1 MSEGA
6 SGDAAGVNAGAGG
19 VATAGGEDS
28 AGRAVRRGSVS
39 DHINVQAGQLLRR
52 FILDRAESETET
64 VGPAPTLEELGGS
77 PAEQEDKGVIEV
89 ANCLRLI
96 GDELDRDQK
105 LQEMIR
111 NMPIESPRELF
122 MRVAIQ
128 IFADG
133 TFNWGRVVALFYF
146 AYRLV
151 MKAYS
156 RQLLDIVKTIISWAV
171 DFIREHVIQ
180 WIREQGGWHLLADER
195 AIQNLAKAQSTT
207 TISLSSSKQTARLEG
222 PDCCLPCSK
231 G

>member
-1 MSEGA
+1 MDLGTC
-6 SGDAAGVNAGAGG
+6 VK
-19 VATAGGEDS
+19 
-28 AGRAVRRGSVS
+28 
-39 DHINVQAGQLLRR
+39 
-52 FILDRAESETET
+52 FILDRAERETET

-171 DFIREHVIQ
+171 DFIRENVIQ
-180 WIREQGGWHLLADER
+180 WIREQGGWEGVRTYFGTQTWH
-195 AIQNLAKAQSTT
+195 
-207 TISLSSSKQTARLEG
+207 SLTMFAAGALVSALVLWRIR
-222 PDCCLPCSK
+222 
-231 G
+231 

>member
-6 SGDAAGVNAGAGG
+6 SGDAARVTAEAGG
-19 VATAGGEDS
+19 GCRALAAGGEDA
-28 AGRAVRRGSVS
+28 AGRAARRGSVS

-171 DFIREHVIQ
+171 DFIRENVIQ
-180 WIREQGGWHLLADER
+180 WIREQGGWEGVRTYFGTQTWH
-195 AIQNLAKAQSTT
+195 
-207 TISLSSSKQTARLEG
+207 SLTMFAAGALVSALVLWRIR
-222 PDCCLPCSK
+222 
-231 G
+231 

>member
-1 MSEGA
+1 
-6 SGDAAGVNAGAGG
+6 
-19 VATAGGEDS
+19 
-28 AGRAVRRGSVS
+28 RR
-39 DHINVQAGQLLRR
+39 
-52 FILDRAESETET
+52 
-64 VGPAPTLEELGGS
+64 
-77 PAEQEDKGVIEV
+77 
-89 ANCLRLI
+89 
-96 GDELDRDQK
+96 
-105 LQEMIR
+105 MIR

-180 WIREQGGWHLLADER
+180 WIREQGGWEGVRTYFGSNTWH
-195 AIQNLAKAQSTT
+195 
-207 TISLSSSKQTARLEG
+207 SLTMFAAGALVSALVLWRIR
-222 PDCCLPCSK
+222 
-231 G
+231 

>member
-6 SGDAAGVNAGAGG
+6 SGDAARVNAEAGG
-19 VATAGGEDS
+19 GSRALAAGGEDA
-28 AGRAVRRGSVS
+28 AGRAARRGSVS

-52 FILDRAESETET
+52 FILDRAERETET

-171 DFIREHVIQ
+171 DFIRENVIQ
-180 WIREQGGWHLLADER
+180 WIREQGGWEGVRTYFGTQTWH
-195 AIQNLAKAQSTT
+195 
-207 TISLSSSKQTARLEG
+207 SLTMFAAGALVSALVLWRIR
-222 PDCCLPCSK
+222 
-231 G
+231 